1 MYRIRLQ
8 FDRRLQ
14 TPSSDIVKL
23 SIVGYGDGPLFGK
36 FSLLSTVKTDLKW
49 LFKML
54 ALPEVSV
61 VT

>member
-23 SIVGYGDGPLFGK
+23 SIVGYGYGPKL
-36 FSLLSTVKTDLKW
+36 SLLSTVKTDLK
-49 LFKML
+49 
-54 ALPEVSV
+54 
-61 VT
+61 